1 MRKSPNIIVSYRMFA
16 SDTPE
21 KWSDMMVCSKSD
33 PALLM
38 VSSWLFTDAE
48 VLHGERKQVL
58 LLLSRGLIYS
68 GVQPLVAV
76 LACSATPQ
84 W

>member
-1 MRKSPNIIVSYRMFA
+1 MRKSPNIVSYKMFA

-38 VSSWLFTDAE
+38 VSPGLFTGAK

-58 LLLSRGLIYS
+58 LLTRGFI
-68 GVQPLVAV
+68 
-76 LACSATPQ
+76 CSSNR